1 MKYMKEKKLLRDQKE
16 RSVLFVGFLVIVGTA
31 VMLIP

>member
-1 MKYMKEKKLLRDQKE
+1 MIEKKLLRDQKE
-16 RSVLFVGFLVIVGTA
+16 RSVFFVGFLVIVGTA

>member
-1 MKYMKEKKLLRDQKE
+1 MLERKFLRDQKE

-31 VMLIP
+31 VMLIS

>member
-1 MKYMKEKKLLRDQKE
+1 MIEKKLLRDQKE

>member
-1 MKYMKEKKLLRDQKE
+1 MLERKFLRDQKE

-31 VMLIP
+31 VMLIL

>member
-1 MKYMKEKKLLRDQKE
+1 MKYMIEKKLLRDQKE

>member
-1 MKYMKEKKLLRDQKE
+1 MLERKLLRDHKE
-16 RSVLFVGFLVIVGTA
+16 RSVLFVGFLVILGTA